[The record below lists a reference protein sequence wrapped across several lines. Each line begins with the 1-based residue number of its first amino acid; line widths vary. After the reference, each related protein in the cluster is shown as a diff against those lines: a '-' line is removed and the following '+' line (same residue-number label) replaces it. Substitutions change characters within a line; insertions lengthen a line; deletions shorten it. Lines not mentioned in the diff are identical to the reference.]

1 LTNTVLADAIVV
13 AAASCYAGGAGR
25 YAVDVQEVRKLD
37 AYLKKLFGNSRIRV
51 VPRPKKGDPA
61 EVFIG
66 EERLGDLNLDDE
78 DEDLSYNFRMEI
90 NLGEVSEVDQIKRL
104 DAYLKRKFDNEA
116 IRVVPRAKKRD
127 SLEAYLGDEFIG
139 VLFVDD
145 EKGRRS
151 YILEMPILD
160 MDLA

>member
-1 LTNTVLADAIVV
+1 ML
-13 AAASCYAGGAGR
+13 GGSSGR
-25 YAVDVQEVRKLD
+25 RPVDVQEVKKLD
-37 AYLKKLFGNSRIRV
+37 AYLKKLFGNPRIRV
-51 VPRPKKGDPA
+51 VPRPKKDDSA
-61 EVFIG
+61 EVYVG
-66 EERLGDLNLDDE
+66 DERLGDLSLDDE

-90 NLGEVSEVDQIKRL
+90 DLGEVNDVDQIKRL
-104 DAYLKRKFDNEA
+104 DTYLKRKFDNETV
-116 IRVVPRAKKRD
+116 RVVPRMKKRD

>member
-1 LTNTVLADAIVV
+1 VDIV
-13 AAASCYAGGAGR
+13 A
-25 YAVDVQEVRKLD
+25 VRKLD
-37 AYLKKLFGNSRIRV
+37 TYLKKLFGNARIRV
-51 VPRPKKGDPA
+51 VPQSKNDGAA

-78 DEDLSYNFRMEI
+78 DDDLSYNFRVEI
-90 NLGEVSEVDQIKRL
+90 DLGEVADVDRIKRL
-104 DAYLKRKFDNEA
+104 DAYLKRKFDNAA

-127 SLEAYLGDEFIG
+127 SLEIYVGEEFIG

-145 EKGRRS
+145 EKRPGA

>member
-1 LTNTVLADAIVV
+1 M
-13 AAASCYAGGAGR
+13 
-25 YAVDVQEVRKLD
+25 DVQAVRKLD
-37 AYLKKLFGNSRIRV
+37 AYFKKVFGNARLRV
-51 VPRPKKGDPA
+51 VPQKDNTA
-61 EVFIG
+61 TIYLG
-66 EERLGDLNLDDE
+66 EDRLGELNVDDE
-78 DEDLSYNFRMEI
+78 DGDLSYNFRMEI
-90 NLGEVSEVDQIKRL
+90 NLGEVRDI
-104 DAYLKRKFDNEA
+104 DALNALNTYLRRKLDNEG

-145 EKGRRS
+145 EKGRQKS

>member
-1 LTNTVLADAIVV
+1 MLCGLRWR
-13 AAASCYAGGAGR
+13 C
-25 YAVDVQEVRKLD
+25 AVDVQEVRKLD
-37 AYLKKLFGNSRIRV
+37 AYLKKLFGNARIRV
-51 VPRPKKGDPA
+51 VPQPQKNKSA

-78 DEDLSYNFRMEI
+78 DDDLSYNFRMEI
-90 NLGEVSEVDQIKRL
+90 DVGEATDTDQIKRL

-116 IRVVPRAKKRD
+116 IRVVPRAKKKD
-127 SLEAYLGDEFIG
+127 SLEAYLGEEFIG

-145 EKGRRS
+145 EKRRRS

-160 MDLA
+160 MDLT

>member
-1 LTNTVLADAIVV
+1 VDIV
-13 AAASCYAGGAGR
+13 A
-25 YAVDVQEVRKLD
+25 VRKLD
-37 AYLKKLFGNSRIRV
+37 TYLKKLFGNARIRV
-51 VPRPKKGDPA
+51 LPQSKNDGAA

-78 DEDLSYNFRMEI
+78 DDDLSYNFRVEI
-90 NLGEVSEVDQIKRL
+90 DLGEVADVDRIKRL
-104 DAYLKRKFDNEA
+104 DAYLKRKFDNAA

-127 SLEAYLGDEFIG
+127 SLEIYVGEEFIG

-145 EKGRRS
+145 EKRPGA

>member
-1 LTNTVLADAIVV
+1 M
-13 AAASCYAGGAGR
+13 
-25 YAVDVQEVRKLD
+25 DVQAVRRLD
-37 AYLKKLFGNSRIRV
+37 AYLKKLFGNARLRV
-51 VPRPKKGDPA
+51 VPQPNKKDSA
-61 EVFIG
+61 EVYIG
-66 EERLGDLNLDDE
+66 EERLGDLDLDDE

-90 NLGEVSEVDQIKRL
+90 DLGEVADIDRIKRL
-104 DAYLKRKFDNEA
+104 DAYLKRKFDNNA

-127 SLEAYLGDEFIG
+127 SLEVYLGEEFIG

-145 EKGRRS
+145 DKRPGA

>member
-1 LTNTVLADAIVV
+1 
-13 AAASCYAGGAGR
+13 
-25 YAVDVQEVRKLD
+25 VDIQAVRKLD
-37 AYLKKLFGNSRIRV
+37 AYLKKLFGNARLRV
-51 VPRPKKGDPA
+51 VPQPAKTDAA
-61 EVFIG
+61 EVYIG
-66 EERLGDLNLDDE
+66 EERLGDLNQDDE

-90 NLGEVSEVDQIKRL
+90 DLGEVADIDRIKRL
-104 DAYLKRKFDNEA
+104 DAYLKRKFDNTT

-127 SLEAYLGDEFIG
+127 SLETYLGEEFIG

-145 EKGRRS
+145 EKRPGA

>member
-1 LTNTVLADAIVV
+1 
-13 AAASCYAGGAGR
+13 
-25 YAVDVQEVRKLD
+25 VDVQEVKKLD
-37 AYLKKLFGNSRIRV
+37 AYLKKLFGNPRIRV
-51 VPRPKKGDPA
+51 VPRPKKDDSA
-61 EVFIG
+61 EVYVG
-66 EERLGDLNLDDE
+66 DERLGDLSLDDE

-90 NLGEVSEVDQIKRL
+90 DLGEVNDVDQIKRL
-104 DAYLKRKFDNEA
+104 DTYLKRKFDNETV
-116 IRVVPRAKKRD
+116 RVVPRMKKRD

>member
-1 LTNTVLADAIVV
+1 VDIV
-13 AAASCYAGGAGR
+13 A
-25 YAVDVQEVRKLD
+25 VRKLD
-37 AYLKKLFGNSRIRV
+37 TYLKKLFGNARIRV
-51 VPRPKKGDPA
+51 VPQSRNDGAA

-78 DEDLSYNFRMEI
+78 DDDLSYNFRVEI
-90 NLGEVSEVDQIKRL
+90 DLGEVADVDRIKRL
-104 DAYLKRKFDNEA
+104 DAYLKRKFDNAA

-127 SLEAYLGDEFIG
+127 SLEIYVGEEFIG

-145 EKGRRS
+145 EKRPGA

>member
-1 LTNTVLADAIVV
+1 MLCGLLKRCT
-13 AAASCYAGGAGR
+13 
-25 YAVDVQEVRKLD
+25 VDVQQVRKLD
-37 AYLKKLFGNSRIRV
+37 AYLKKLFGNARIRV
-51 VPRPKKGDPA
+51 VPRTSKESSAD
-61 EVFIG
+61 VYIG
-66 EERLGDLNLDDE
+66 EERLGDLDVDDE
-78 DEDLSYNFRMEI
+78 DDDLSYNFRMEI
-90 NLGEVSEVDQIKRL
+90 SLGEVSDTDQMARL
-104 DAYLKRKFDNEA
+104 NAYLKRKFDNDA

-127 SLEAYLGDEFIG
+127 SLEAYLQDEFIG

>member
-1 LTNTVLADAIVV
+1 ML
-13 AAASCYAGGAGR
+13 GGSSGR
-25 YAVDVQEVRKLD
+25 CSVDVQEVKKLD
-37 AYLKKLFGNSRIRV
+37 AYLKKLFGNPRLRV
-51 VPRPKKGDPA
+51 VPRPETDDSADVYVGD
-61 EVFIG
+61 
-66 EERLGDLNLDDE
+66 ERLGDLKLDDE

-90 NLGEVSEVDQIKRL
+90 DLGEVSDADQIKRL
-104 DAYLKRKFDNEA
+104 ETYLKRKFDNETV
-116 IRVVPRAKKRD
+116 RVVPRMKKTD

-145 EKGRRS
+145 EKRGRS

>member
-1 LTNTVLADAIVV
+1 M
-13 AAASCYAGGAGR
+13 SCPGESR
-25 YAVDVQEVRKLD
+25 AVDLQAVKKID
-37 AYLKKLFGNSRIRV
+37 AYLKKLFANQRIRV
-51 VPRPKKGDPA
+51 VPQAKKDLA
-61 EVFIG
+61 EVYIG
-66 EERLGDLNLDDE
+66 EEKLGDLNVDDE

-90 NLGEVSEVDQIKRL
+90 SLGEVSDVDQIKRL
-104 DAYLKRKFDNEA
+104 EAYLKRRFDNER
-116 IRVVPRAKKRD
+116 IRVVPRARKRD

-145 EKGRRS
+145 EKARRS